1 MALTE
6 EELNEIRRD
15 KRKEEMDRIR
25 DEEMH
30 RRMARQVRKEIR
42 RDEKYTGG
50 SPLRI
55 ATPPTTWLGKFRGKF
70 VKTPEQMEHERE
82 LEYTYQ
88 QRKHQAS
95 LRAEVLRAE
104 ADVRRKYERK
114 INKGGGI
121 MSRLGGGRPTKKYA
135 ESLKKN
141 LYAMGNIGISTESLD
156 RDTAGMSGVGRSLGF
171 SMARATKQERRA
183 TKRGKRRYNTKFY
196 DDAVW
201 DLIQ

>member
-6 EELNEIRRD
+6 EELNDIRTD

-30 RRMARQVRKEIR
+30 RHMARQVRREVHM
-42 RDEKYTGG
+42 DEKRMGD
-50 SPLRI
+50 SPKI
-55 ATPPTTWLGKFRGKF
+55 SIPQTSWLEKIKGKF

-82 LEYTYQ
+82 LERTYQ
-88 QRKHQAS
+88 QRKHEAS

-104 ADVRRKYERK
+104 ADVRRKYARK

-121 MSRLGGGRPTKKYA
+121 MSRLGGGRPGKKYA
-135 ESLKKN
+135 DSLKKN
-141 LYAMGNIGISTESLD
+141 LLAMGNIGISTASLD
-156 RDTAGMSGVGRSLGF
+156 RDTAEMSGVGRSLGF

-183 TKRGKRRYNTKFY
+183 NKRGKRRYNTKFY
-196 DDAVW
+196 DDAVY
-201 DLIQ
+201 DLI